1 MTSAPLDEVIRV
13 AIVIDTM
20 IDEAVMVGGMTT
32 ALVLLAAMMTMN
44 DEATAAVAGVN
55 EMTAMVVALASTDMK
70 AADATTTM
78 GQVVIDEE
86 VGAMNAEMIVS
97 EAMVA
102 HRLPAMMLLV
112 SPMVVVETILLG
124 TIDMP
129 GDKRHGPKGPAI
141 LHYAQPTRRVS
152 CFAQASQFANSLS
165 GGTALSLFWRERHNN
180 SRRKRSDRESQASW
194 GSIQNA
200 KLPDMYSAQTLLDSS
215 TQQRWSSQLAHP
227 QHGCFQHSMFLS
239 HSIVRPS
246 GKSHSWQHFDCYRM
260 H

>member
-13 AIVIDTM
+13 ATVIDTM

-152 CFAQASQFANSLS
+152 CFAQASQFAK
-165 GGTALSLFWRERHNN
+165 TLSLGARLFHYSGEKDTIILGANGQIGRVKHLGDQFRMQNSPTCIRHRHCWTVRL
-180 SRRKRSDRESQASW
+180 SKDGRVSLPILSTVVF
-194 GSIQNA
+194 SI
-200 KLPDMYSAQTLLDSS
+200 PCFCH
-215 TQQRWSSQLAHP
+215 TQ
-227 QHGCFQHSMFLS
+227 
-239 HSIVRPS
+239 
-246 GKSHSWQHFDCYRM
+246 
-260 H
+260 